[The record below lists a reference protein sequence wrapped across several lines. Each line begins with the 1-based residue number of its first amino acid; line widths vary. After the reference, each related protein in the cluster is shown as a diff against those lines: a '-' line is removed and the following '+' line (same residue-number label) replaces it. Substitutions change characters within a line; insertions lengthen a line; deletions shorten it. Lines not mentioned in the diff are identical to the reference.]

1 MANKFLSSF
10 KFIICISYL
19 MVTGLILFLNGFF
32 LTRMSQVERS
42 NCTSGQNLENY
53 NIETLLEDPERAGE
67 VCSEFGRR
75 VVLLV
80 VDALKYEFLDWQD
93 NITNPYYQNKIP
105 AVHHLLNKYPTNSRL
120 YKSIV
125 DPPTTTMQ
133 RIKAITTGTL
143 PTFIDV
149 SSNFASE
156 EVDEDNLIHQIGEKG
171 VVFMGDDTWTNLF
184 PGKYLRQFP
193 AHSFNIRD
201 LDTVDR
207 EVRSRIFFELQK
219 NDWSLLIAHNLGVD
233 HCGHKHGPNH
243 PEMTRKLNE
252 INELINEIIS
262 AIDNHTI
269 FFVIGDHGMTDTGD
283 HGGDSDNEIEAGLF
297 IYSKSPLQNPI
308 EGQSRKTINQI
319 DIVPTLALILGIPI
333 PFSNIGSLI
342 SDALPVVSKTSDVSH
357 TLHALWRNVYQTKK
371 YIDTYSAN
379 SFLFAEQT
387 LQELDQHYQNLFQQV
402 SKVNNNQEALKKFAQ
417 VAYKYLKILRDSC
430 IEIWVQFEWDLMFKG
445 LFLMI
450 STLFF
455 SYTIINQLP
464 KNDIIETFDRL
475 FIRII
480 ITNCIALVIVYV
492 LYTLQLIINFGNTFF
507 FFSGVIFQI
516 FLAIMVIRNW
526 SIKLKTW
533 NNNSKNNKLNNS
545 VGIILILIIL
555 GLFSNS
561 YVIEENKIL
570 SFLLITQV
578 WLSIHFIIK
587 KDNVNNNFNNNC
599 DRKYRKCIINSSE
612 IPYKHKVLLIVC
624 GIIIC
629 LAVRL
634 SSYYWRCREEQNR
647 ELCGSFIL
655 GKTGSI
661 TSNKLERILI
671 MISLVSLGLY
681 IFIVK
686 MWLRNCGNLS
696 GFSLNIIVARKCPVL
711 TACLIVSY
719 WVLERLPTYDQIKS
733 NSEFEIKALA
743 IIAIIIYF
751 CIVISISILFIQPL
765 GIFFLEQNQRTLTV
779 YKNENVIPKV
789 FNKVKK
795 LFYSNR
801 NNDDDDDDNTPIVY
815 GLGTVYSAA
824 FICLSVFIMLLD
836 ALLLGRFLAPSIF
849 LMFITCTAVLVIIGM
864 ERHQNATNFTELLQI
879 PNSAIICWFLIAEY
893 FFYGTG
899 HQPTFSTIQWDA
911 ALVGTHGFFYTNI
924 VPTIL
929 IGINT
934 FGSHILLGLT
944 LPLLVIVPST
954 IIVMIPSLS
963 KIQFRV
969 NEELKKGELV
979 LFDRLSTFH
988 NSLFLVAGKYILLHG
1003 LRTFGCMLAAT
1014 FLCRHL
1020 MVWKIFAPKLIFEG
1034 ISFLVT
1040 LGSVI
1045 ISYLMIYR
1053 IDNKIESLI
1062 TGVNKIR

>member
-1 MANKFLSSF
+1 
-10 KFIICISYL
+10 
-19 MVTGLILFLNGFF
+19 
-32 LTRMSQVERS
+32 MSQVERS

-319 DIVPTLALILGIPI
+319 DIVPTLALI
-333 PFSNIGSLI
+333 
-342 SDALPVVSKTSDVSH
+342 
-357 TLHALWRNVYQTKK
+357 
-371 YIDTYSAN
+371 
-379 SFLFAEQT
+379 
-387 LQELDQHYQNLFQQV
+387 
-402 SKVNNNQEALKKFAQ
+402 
-417 VAYKYLKILRDSC
+417 
-430 IEIWVQFEWDLMFKG
+430 
-445 LFLMI
+445 
-450 STLFF
+450 
-455 SYTIINQLP
+455 
-464 KNDIIETFDRL
+464 
-475 FIRII
+475 
-480 ITNCIALVIVYV
+480 
-492 LYTLQLIINFGNTFF
+492 
-507 FFSGVIFQI
+507 
-516 FLAIMVIRNW
+516 
-526 SIKLKTW
+526 
-533 NNNSKNNKLNNS
+533 
-545 VGIILILIIL
+545 
-555 GLFSNS
+555 
-561 YVIEENKIL
+561 
-570 SFLLITQV
+570 
-578 WLSIHFIIK
+578 
-587 KDNVNNNFNNNC
+587 
-599 DRKYRKCIINSSE
+599 
-612 IPYKHKVLLIVC
+612 
-624 GIIIC
+624 
-629 LAVRL
+629 
-634 SSYYWRCREEQNR
+634 
-647 ELCGSFIL
+647 
-655 GKTGSI
+655 
-661 TSNKLERILI
+661 
-671 MISLVSLGLY
+671 
-681 IFIVK
+681 
-686 MWLRNCGNLS
+686 
-696 GFSLNIIVARKCPVL
+696 
-711 TACLIVSY
+711 
-719 WVLERLPTYDQIKS
+719 
-733 NSEFEIKALA
+733 
-743 IIAIIIYF
+743 
-751 CIVISISILFIQPL
+751 
-765 GIFFLEQNQRTLTV
+765 LEQNQRTLTV

>member
-1 MANKFLSSF
+1 
-10 KFIICISYL
+10 

-32 LTRMSQVERS
+32 LTRISQVERS
-42 NCTSGQNLENY
+42 NCTSCKNLENY
-53 NIETLLEDPERAGE
+53 NIETLLKNPELAGE
-67 VCSEFGRR
+67 VCSEFRRR

-105 AVHHLLNKYPTNSRL
+105 AVHHLLNKYPNNSRL

-125 DPPTTTMQ
+125 DPPSTTMQ

-193 AHSFNIRD
+193 AHSFNTRD

-262 AIDNHTI
+262 AIDNHTV

-283 HGGDSDNEIEAGLF
+283 HGGDSDDEIEAGLF
-297 IYSKSPLQNPI
+297 IYSKSSLQNPI
-308 EGQSRKTINQI
+308 EGQNRKTLNQI
-319 DIVPTLALILGIPI
+319 DIVPTLASILGIPI

-342 SDALPVVSKTSDVSH
+342 SDALPVVSETSDVSH

-379 SFLFAEQT
+379 SFLFTEQT
-387 LQELDQHYQNLFQQV
+387 LQELDQYYQNLFQQV
-402 SKVNNNQEALKKFAQ
+402 SKVNNQEALKNFAQ
-417 VAYKYLKILRDSC
+417 VAYKYLKIIRDSC
-430 IEIWVQFEWDLMFKG
+430 IEIWVQFEWDL
-445 LFLMI
+445 
-450 STLFF
+450 
-455 SYTIINQLP
+455 IN
-464 KNDIIETFDRL
+464 NDD
-475 FIRII
+475 
-480 ITNCIALVIVYV
+480 
-492 LYTLQLIINFGNTFF
+492 
-507 FFSGVIFQI
+507 
-516 FLAIMVIRNW
+516 
-526 SIKLKTW
+526 
-533 NNNSKNNKLNNS
+533 
-545 VGIILILIIL
+545 
-555 GLFSNS
+555 
-561 YVIEENKIL
+561 
-570 SFLLITQV
+570 
-578 WLSIHFIIK
+578 
-587 KDNVNNNFNNNC
+587 D
-599 DRKYRKCIINSSE
+599 D
-612 IPYKHKVLLIVC
+612 
-624 GIIIC
+624 
-629 LAVRL
+629 
-634 SSYYWRCREEQNR
+634 
-647 ELCGSFIL
+647 
-655 GKTGSI
+655 
-661 TSNKLERILI
+661 
-671 MISLVSLGLY
+671 
-681 IFIVK
+681 
-686 MWLRNCGNLS
+686 
-696 GFSLNIIVARKCPVL
+696 
-711 TACLIVSY
+711 
-719 WVLERLPTYDQIKS
+719 
-733 NSEFEIKALA
+733 
-743 IIAIIIYF
+743 
-751 CIVISISILFIQPL
+751 
-765 GIFFLEQNQRTLTV
+765 
-779 YKNENVIPKV
+779 
-789 FNKVKK
+789 
-795 LFYSNR
+795 
-801 NNDDDDDDNTPIVY
+801 DDDDDDNTPIVY

-824 FICLSVFIMLLD
+824 FITLSVFITLLV

-864 ERHQNATNFTELLQI
+864 ERHQNATDFTELLQI
-879 PNSAIICWFLIAEY
+879 PNSAIFCWFLIAEY

-911 ALVGTHGFFYTNI
+911 ALVGSHGFFYTNI
-924 VPTIL
+924 VPTVL

-934 FGSHILLGLT
+934 FGSHILLGFT
-944 LPLLVIVPST
+944 LPLLVIVPAT
-954 IIVMIPSLS
+954 IIIMIPSLS
-963 KIQFRV
+963 KVQFRV

-979 LFDRLSTFH
+979 LFDRLSAFH

-1003 LRTFGCMLAAT
+1003 LRTFGCMLATT

-1053 IDNKIESLI
+1053 IDNKIELLI